1 VWAASDWASARYILC
16 EKGGNRL
23 GSRVPSSSEGGTMM
37 SDPAERFEQPVFAA
51 EIRPHRSLSA
61 SGVRTVLT
69 LCCLATI
76 VSSIPFVALGFWPV
90 AGFFGLDLLALVI
103 AFRVNIRRGEAFEQ
117 LELTP
122 IRFLVRR
129 VSHRGETRE
138 WRLNPLW
145 MRLRREEDDEFG
157 LRLLEAASRGESVV
171 IARDLSPTERETLA
185 DELGRALS
193 DVKRGY

>member
-1 VWAASDWASARYILC
+1 VAAALDYASARYILWQ
-16 EKGGNRL
+16 EGGNRV
-23 GSRVPSSSEGGTMM
+23 GRPVPPSMEGGTTM

-51 EIRPHRSLSA
+51 EIRPHRSLGP

-69 LCCLATI
+69 LCCVATI

-122 IRFLVRR
+122 IQFLVRR

-157 LRLLEAASRGESVV
+157 LRLLEVASRGESVV
-171 IARDLSPTERETLA
+171 IARDLSPPERETLA

-193 DVKRGY
+193 EVKRGY

>member
-1 VWAASDWASARYILC
+1 
-16 EKGGNRL
+16 
-23 GSRVPSSSEGGTMM
+23 M

-51 EIRPHRSLSA
+51 VIRPHRSLGP
-61 SGVRTVLT
+61 SGLRTVMT

-76 VSSIPFVALGFWPV
+76 VSSIPFLALGFWPI
-90 AGFFGLDLLALVI
+90 AGFFGLDFLALYI
-103 AFRVNIRRGEAFEQ
+103 AFRVNFRHGESFEQ

-122 IRFLVRR
+122 LEFLVRR

-138 WRLNPLW
+138 WRFNPLW
-145 MRLRREEDDEFG
+145 SRLRREEDDEFG
-157 LRLLEAASRGESVV
+157 LQLLEVASRGQSVV
-171 IARDLSPTERETLA
+171 IARDLSPPERETLA